1 MHEIKL
7 FLLVYFA
14 ALGGVIPPGLVNMSV
29 AKTCVRKSK
38 RHGMIMSFG
47 ASLVVFFQAMT
58 AILMAK
64 YIFDHPYVHKM
75 LLRTGLVIL
84 VLMMV
89 YFFIIANRQ
98 KERIKI
104 EKKTSGRSFLRGMG
118 IALLNVFP
126 IPFFVVISSIFNAK
140 GNVDYSWL
148 SVLVFSTGAAL
159 GTLTT
164 LYLYVISFV
173 RIEKRTKTF
182 ARYSNYFM
190 GFLMML
196 LVIIT
201 LLRIYVL

>member
-1 MHEIKL
+1 LLEIKL
-7 FLLVYFA
+7 FFLAFFA
-14 ALGGVIPPGLVNMSV
+14 ALVGVIPPGLVNMSV

-38 RHGMIMSFG
+38 WDGTVMSFG
-47 ASLVVFFQAMT
+47 ASVIVFFQALV

-64 YIFDHPYVHKM
+64 YIFDHPYVHKI

-84 VLMMV
+84 ALMMV
-89 YFFIIANRQ
+89 YFFIMANRQ

-104 EKKTSGRSFLRGMG
+104 EKKTGRKSFLRGMG
-118 IALLNVFP
+118 IAALNVFP
-126 IPFFVVISSIFNAK
+126 IPFFVVISSVFNAK
-140 GNVDYSWL
+140 GQLEYSGL
-148 SVLVFSTGAAL
+148 SILFFSLGAAL

-173 RIEKRTKTF
+173 KIQKRTKTF
-182 ARYSNYFM
+182 AKYSNYFM

-201 LLRIYVL
+201 LFRIYVF

>member
-64 YIFDHPYVHKM
+64 YIFDHPYVHKV
-75 LLRTGLVIL
+75 LLRTGLVVLI
-84 VLMMV
+84 LMMV

-104 EKKTSGRSFLRGMG
+104 EKKTGSRSFLRGMG

-148 SVLVFSTGAAL
+148 SVLVFSIGAAL

>member
-104 EKKTSGRSFLRGMG
+104 EKKTGGRSFLRGMG

-140 GNVDYSWL
+140 
-148 SVLVFSTGAAL
+148 
-159 GTLTT
+159 
-164 LYLYVISFV
+164 
-173 RIEKRTKTF
+173 
-182 ARYSNYFM
+182 
-190 GFLMML
+190 
-196 LVIIT
+196 
-201 LLRIYVL
+201 